1 MLSSGSARRQKQ
13 RKVLLMGKSGAG
25 KSSMRSIVFSNY
37 VAKDVRRLGAT
48 IDVEHSNIRFMGNLM
63 LNLWDCG
70 GQDGFTESY
79 LTHQR
84 SHVFASVA
92 VLIFVFDVESRE
104 FSADL
109 VNYASI
115 IAALRENSPQAKIFV
130 LIHKMD
136 LIMLNMRDV
145 VFKER
150 SDAIRSVSSE
160 HGFGGSAEDAGR
172 EVDFWGTSIWDQSL
186 YKAWTQ
192 VIYYLVPNAGA
203 IESLLRQ
210 LADVLEA
217 HELILYERTT
227 CLMVTHITRQSE
239 TGNPHPDRFERLSS
253 ILKSQKHSI
262 AKHTGMPA
270 GSANF
275 AELQIKTGEFMFLIT
290 RLTENTNLAVV
301 MGSGEAMYNAAR
313 INIARAR
320 DKFAELDIA
329 SKGRAD
335 AHKAMEAQQHV
346 TARATDEDTK
356 NDTGSSGFGYS

>member
-1 MLSSGSARRQKQ
+1 M
-13 RKVLLMGKSGAG
+13 
-25 KSSMRSIVFSNY
+25 
-37 VAKDVRRLGAT
+37 
-48 IDVEHSNIRFMGNLM
+48 
-63 LNLWDCG
+63 
-70 GQDGFTESY
+70 
-79 LTHQR
+79 
-84 SHVFASVA
+84 
-92 VLIFVFDVESRE
+92 IFVFDVESRE

-109 VNYASI
+109 INYASI
-115 IAALRENSPQAKIFV
+115 ITALRENSPQAKIFV
-130 LIHKMD
+130 LVHKMD
-136 LIMLNMRDV
+136 LIMLNMRDT
-145 VFKER
+145 VFQER
-150 SDAIRSVSSE
+150 RDAIRNVSID
-160 HGFGGSAEDAGR
+160 HGFGGSDQDAGK

-210 LADVLEA
+210 LADVIEA

-227 CLMVTHITRQSE
+227 CLMVTHITRPTE
-239 TGNPHPDRFERLSS
+239 AGNPHPDRFERLSS
-253 ILKSQKHSI
+253 ILKSHKHSI

-329 SKGRAD
+329 SKPRAD
-335 AHKAMEAQQHV
+335 AQKAIEAQQMA
-346 TARATDEDTK
+346 ARNAAS
-356 NDTGSSGFGYS
+356 NGSASDFAY